1 MRRHPR
7 RGRSI
12 PQAQGARR
20 ATVEQRM
27 MALLRRLHRNRSQ
40 IKFSSRPRRAAISLF
55 IYDGAIYDSA
65 DARDL
70 QTPILTIETDRAAC
84 PIGGT
89 GAPPQPRGG
98 VEHHADDGTPRPIP
112 LGAHNKTMVE
122 QSTMPCLTSCCKST
136 SEMMSEIW
144 MLSIRASD
152 VTLKKRCAHAQPEG

>member
-1 MRRHPR
+1 
-7 RGRSI
+7 
-12 PQAQGARR
+12 
-20 ATVEQRM
+20 M

-55 IYDGAIYDSA
+55 IYDRAIYDNA

-70 QTPILTIETDRAAC
+70 QTSILTIETDRAAC

-122 QSTMPCLTSCCKST
+122 QVNYAMPDLLLQ
-136 SEMMSEIW
+136 IYV
-144 MLSIRASD
+144 RND
-152 VTLKKRCAHAQPEG
+152 VRNLDVEHSSK